1 MLNVK
6 KTFLFLLTASILYDG
21 TAAMA
26 AGRSN
31 LERLAFSGRSIGVKA
46 KQASLSSLQGLRGFQ
61 STPRSVLVRTLSNT
75 SLASPYGGQ
84 RSLSTP
90 RSVPNISLSSRY
102 GLQRLQSTPR
112 SMLVRTL
119 SNASLTSP
127 YGGQRSL
134 STLRSV
140 LVRTLSNTSLASPYG
155 GQRSLSAPRSMPNTS
170 LSSRYGLQR
179 LQSAPRSMLV
189 SSLSNTSLPS
199 PYGGQRS
206 LSAPR
211 SMPNTSLSSRYGLQ
225 RLQSA
230 PRSMTAKA
238 SNTSAASLYGQQK
251 SLSTPTRKAVVKPTA
266 IDPNQAITIRTTDI
280 PLSIREAYA
289 LQGKPLTNATYT
301 VNRQA
306 LLSALSNC
314 EAAERKGW
322 MRAGTASAFRN
333 TLRNTYGMAL

>member
-179 LQSAPRSMLV
+179 LQSAPRSM
-189 SSLSNTSLPS
+189 
-199 PYGGQRS
+199 
-206 LSAPR
+206 
-211 SMPNTSLSSRYGLQ
+211 
-225 RLQSA
+225 
-230 PRSMTAKA
+230 TAKA